1 MEVRQIFLDTETSGF
16 EFKDGHRIIEFGA
29 VEAIDRKLTGKTLH
43 FYFKPDIEIESGAFE
58 VHGISNERLENEPLF
73 EEKVSEIMTFLTDAE
88 IIIHNAGFDVPFINY
103 ELGRL
108 SENHWGKLDEY
119 CQITDSLYLARRKYP
134 GQRNSLDALC
144 KRFMIDNSER
154 SLHGALLDAEL
165 LAKVYFAMTGGQTK
179 LALNEDNKI
188 KENQDEN
195 INKSYKNLNLKVL
208 DISDEASQKHQKY
221 LELLNKKSKQQNL
234 WHQLENN
241 QE

>member
-108 SENHWGKLDEY
+108 SENHWGKFDEY

-208 DISDEASQKHQKY
+208 DISDEALQKHQKY